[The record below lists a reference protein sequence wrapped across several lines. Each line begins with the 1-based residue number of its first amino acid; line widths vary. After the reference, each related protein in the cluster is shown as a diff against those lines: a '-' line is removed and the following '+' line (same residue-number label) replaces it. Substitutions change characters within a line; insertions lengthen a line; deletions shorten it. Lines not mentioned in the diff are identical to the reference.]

1 MHEKYKEYVEE
12 QHAPDELIQKTL
24 GQMEQ
29 AQKKTPFHRTM
40 PKRWG
45 IVAAACI
52 CCILTIF
59 GKNMF
64 WTSDFMFH
72 DMDKVEFTDNFGNA
86 TTAKKNIT
94 IEEYDSIMK
103 TKVSKLKELPGWEME
118 GEECFVSYEDGLTWG
133 TNAKEVIS
141 DGCRLVLVNEN
152 GKVTISVSEHNV
164 VAPAALMTKK
174 SSRYRG
180 TELYLGYDGEQNIYY
195 GAFSKKKCFYV
206 VQAEGV
212 EEEEM
217 SAVLKEIL
225 KQIK

>member
-29 AQKKTPFHRTM
+29 AQKKTPFHSTVS
-40 PKRWG
+40 KRWG
-45 IVAAACI
+45 VVAAACI

-59 GKNMF
+59 WENMF
-64 WTSDFMFH
+64 WTSNFMFH

-103 TKVSKLKELPGWEME
+103 TKVSKLKELSEWETE
-118 GEECFVSYEDGLTWG
+118 VTECFVSYEDGLTWG
-133 TNAKEVIS
+133 TDAKEVIS
-141 DGCRLVLVNEN
+141 DGCRLVLKDGER
-152 GKVTISVSEHNV
+152 KVTISVSKHNV
-164 VAPAALMTKK
+164 VAPAVLMKKK
-174 SSRYRG
+174 SSHYRG
-180 TELYLGYDGEQNIYY
+180 TELYLGYDGEEKIYY
-195 GAFSKKKCFYV
+195 GAFSKKKCSYAV
-206 VQAEGV
+206 WAEGI

-217 SAVLKEIL
+217 SEILKDIL
-225 KQIK
+225 KQIV